1 MTDIGDDV
9 SPAVILAFW
18 RAAGSD
24 RWYKPDD
31 AFDADLRR
39 RFFGLWRKAAAGEL
53 SCWEATDDGAL
64 ALVIVLDQF
73 PRNMFRGD
81 VRTYSSD
88 ALALEVA
95 NRAIA
100 RGVDRGIAA
109 DLAEFLYLP
118 LMHSEHLADQ
128 QRCVELFRNAG
139 QCRQPE
145 IRRGSCRYH
154 PPVRALSPPQLGA
167 GTHRRRR
174 KNRPFS
180 TAADFPADDGTVNDA
195 GHCRFRATEYCARRL
210 PGLRNIGT
218 LQGELTMTI
227 KVGDKLPEAKFRVMT
242 AEGPQV
248 KTTDDIFKGK
258 KVALFAVPGAY
269 TGTCHKMHLPSIFL
283 NAYAIKDK
291 GVNTIAIVS
300 VNDAFVMNAWKR
312 DTDQRDEAVFLADG
326 NAEFT
331 KAIGM
336 ELDASGN
343 GLGIRSHR
351 YSMLV
356 DDGVVKKLN
365 LEPAPGKVEVSGGD
379 TLLGQL

>member
-1 MTDIGDDV
+1 
-9 SPAVILAFW
+9 
-18 RAAGSD
+18 
-24 RWYKPDD
+24 
-31 AFDADLRR
+31 
-39 RFFGLWRKAAAGEL
+39 
-53 SCWEATDDGAL
+53 
-64 ALVIVLDQF
+64 
-73 PRNMFRGD
+73 
-81 VRTYSSD
+81 
-88 ALALEVA
+88 
-95 NRAIA
+95 
-100 RGVDRGIAA
+100 
-109 DLAEFLYLP
+109 
-118 LMHSEHLADQ
+118 
-128 QRCVELFRNAG
+128 
-139 QCRQPE
+139 
-145 IRRGSCRYH
+145 
-154 PPVRALSPPQLGA
+154 
-167 GTHRRRR
+167 
-174 KNRPFS
+174 
-180 TAADFPADDGTVNDA
+180 
-195 GHCRFRATEYCARRL
+195 
-210 PGLRNIGT
+210 

-312 DTDQRDEAVFLADG
+312 DTDQRDEATFLADG

-379 TLLGQL
+379 TLLSPHFVRRHPLPQGERERGSTIPSTLPSRRLHAPVDRRAHFRRGRRGP